1 MSLLNFD
8 GKVVV
13 VSGIGPGLGAALAIK
28 FAEAGADVVLAAR
41 TQSRLD
47 EVARQIAATGRRALA
62 VATDITD
69 EASAANLVE
78 RATEEFGGIDVLVN
92 NAFSIPSMKSL
103 EKTDYQH
110 IRDSVELTV
119 VGTLRLTQRVAA
131 ASLNRRAR
139 WSISTRWSSGIRR
152 CATAVT
158 RSPRRR
164 C

>member
-62 VATDITD
+62 VAADITD

-131 ASLNRRAR
+131 ALAQSKGAVVNIN
-139 WSISTRWSSGIRR
+139 SMVIGIRR